1 MEYYSAL
8 KKAILPFA
16 TWMNL
21 KDIML
26 NKSEKRQILCDI
38 TYMWNLKKIKY
49 LNL

>member
-1 MEYYSAL
+1 MEYYSTL

-21 KDIML
+21 KGIML

-38 TYMWNLKKIKY
+38 TYMWNLKKVKY
-49 LNL
+49 QN